1 MINGIKAM
9 INEKKEFTEAA
20 DLLLEET
27 SLIGKLDDSIVLGEA
42 ADDESEEKL
51 DQEEEKKEE
60 PETAAEEN
68 NDEEGSEEEL
78 KEVEDIEDA
87 PIEDQPAGAGNDEN
101 DILNAPIDGS
111 DETPM
116 NIPGDDL
123 PTPVGKQTGEPIED
137 TDILSTEID
146 LGSNTMKDVLPVPPG
161 NAPEAVNDDVLNQR
175 IDDGF
180 GGDEPGPSTEE
191 NPENPLGS
199 PTEPIPE
206 PEQKPAEESGSDP
219 EEPLGD
225 DPEFESTLFAGLENL
240 DESTKKTI
248 MDRLKKKD
256 CGDDCKDGKDCKKK
270 CEDHKDSD
278 GDGKCDKC
286 DEKMVEGYITMS
298 DDDEPFTEEILMS
311 GDEKPDEKPAETGAE
326 DTASAEEPTE
336 EPAAE
341 DSPVTAAVK
350 DKVAETESPLE
361 AETPEG
367 DIKDTLM
374 KKLASMTKSMEDVK
388 LQVSKLAQ

>member
-1 MINGIKAM
+1 MLNGIKAM

-42 ADDESEEKL
+42 VDDEPEEKPEQ
-51 DQEEEKKEE
+51 DEEKKEE
-60 PETAAEEN
+60 PEATGEEN
-68 NDEEGSEEEL
+68 DDEGEEP
-78 KEVEDIEDA
+78 KEVEDIENA
-87 PIEDQPAGAGNDEN
+87 PIEDEPVAAGSNEN

-116 NIPGDDL
+116 NLPGDDL

-137 TDILSTEID
+137 ADILSTEID

-180 GGDEPGPSTEE
+180 GGGEEPGPSTEE
-191 NPENPLGS
+191 NPDNPLGS

-248 MDRLKKKD
+248 MDRLKKKNCD
-256 CGDDCKDGKDCKKK
+256 DDCKDGKDCKKK

-311 GDEKPDEKPAETGAE
+311 GNEKSEEKPAETGTE
-326 DTASAEEPTE
+326 DTASVEEPTE

-350 DKVAETESPLE
+350 DKVAETEAPLE